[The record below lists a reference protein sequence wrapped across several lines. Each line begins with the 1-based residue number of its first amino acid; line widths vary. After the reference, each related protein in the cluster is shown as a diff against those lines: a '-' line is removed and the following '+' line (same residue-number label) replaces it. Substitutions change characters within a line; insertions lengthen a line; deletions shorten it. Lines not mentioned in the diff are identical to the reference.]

1 MGSVRRQLTGRT
13 RAAFRRGADA
23 VAEAPILARVLGA
36 IGLLA
41 VLVATAFAI
50 ILLAMASLRGS
61 TNEQVQ
67 SNRVTTA
74 ALRLERVV
82 DDLDQSLRGF
92 VLTRNP
98 EIRASWERARRGLP
112 AAAAELRRR
121 VAEQPAQAR
130 LANTIVTLI
139 QSYVTD
145 YGVPLLAIAVESPSA
160 ARSPTATREGLTR
173 IGNVRRS
180 LARLLSREDALVSS
194 RVSSARGRANRA
206 VLVGTFALAAS
217 GLLLLLVTGFL
228 MRAVAQ
234 PVRDVASGAARI
246 AAGDFSTRIP
256 QGGPAEIR
264 ELTRSFNTMAQSVQ
278 QGRRRLEIQNE
289 QLRQSERA
297 KSELI
302 TIVSHELRTPLSSIL
317 GYTSLI
323 LRRGTDEETLRR
335 YVEIIHDQGQ
345 RLAGIAEGFLAAE
358 ETDGARLELESA
370 PVDLGEVLRKEVRLI
385 AAEAADHDV
394 EVDLP
399 GRPLTVVG
407 DRERLAQVVVNLV
420 MNAIKY
426 SPGGGQ
432 VSVRGR
438 LAGDVIRVEV
448 EDEGLG
454 IREEHQPRVFTKFF
468 RGEAK
473 ASGIAGVGLGLA
485 VSREIV
491 EAHGG
496 RIGFTSVEGQG
507 STFWFELPAADTLF
521 DEVSLS

>member
-1 MGSVRRQLTGRT
+1 MGDGRQLTGRI
-13 RAAFRRGADA
+13 RAAFRHGADA
-23 VAEAPILARVLGA
+23 ISGAPIVARVLGA

-41 VLVATAFAI
+41 VLVATAFALV
-50 ILLAMASLRGS
+50 LLAMSNLRGS

-67 SNRVTTA
+67 ANKVTTA

-82 DDLDQSLRGF
+82 DGLDQSLRGF
-92 VLTRNP
+92 VLTRNRA
-98 EIRASWERARRGLP
+98 IRASWNRARRDLP
-112 AAAAELRRR
+112 RVAAELQQR
-121 VAEQPAQAR
+121 VEQQPAQAR
-130 LANTIVTLI
+130 LVHTIVTLTN
-139 QSYVTD
+139 SYVLD
-145 YGVPLLAIAVESPSA
+145 YGIPLLAIAVESPSA
-160 ARSPTATREGLTR
+160 AASTTATREGLTR

-180 LARLLSREDALVSS
+180 LARLLAQEDALASK
-194 RVSSARGRANRA
+194 RASSARGRANRA
-206 VLVGTFALAAS
+206 VLIGSVALGAS
-217 GLLLLLVTGFL
+217 GFLLLLVTGFL
-228 MRAVAQ
+228 VRAVAR
-234 PVRDVASGAARI
+234 PVRDVASGATQI
-246 AAGDFSTRIP
+246 AGGDLSTRIP

-264 ELTRSFNTMAQSVQ
+264 ELTTAFNSMAESVQ
-278 QGRRRLEIQNE
+278 HGRRELEVQNE

-302 TIVSHELRTPLSSIL
+302 TIVSHELRTPLASIL

-323 LRRGTDEETLRR
+323 LRRGTDEGTLRR
-335 YVEIIHDQGQ
+335 YVEIIHDQGR
-345 RLAGIAEGFLAAE
+345 RLAGIAEGFLEAD

-370 PVDLGEVLRKEVRLI
+370 QVDLGEVLRKEVKLI
-385 AAEAADHDV
+385 ASETADHEIDV
-394 EVDLP
+394 ELP
-399 GRPLTVVG
+399 HDTLTVVG

-432 VSVRGR
+432 VVVRGTPT
-438 LAGDVIRVEV
+438 GDVVRVEV

-496 RIGFTSVEGQG
+496 RIGFTSVEGEG
-507 STFWFELPAADTLF
+507 STFWFELPAANGNPLT
-521 DEVSLS
+521 